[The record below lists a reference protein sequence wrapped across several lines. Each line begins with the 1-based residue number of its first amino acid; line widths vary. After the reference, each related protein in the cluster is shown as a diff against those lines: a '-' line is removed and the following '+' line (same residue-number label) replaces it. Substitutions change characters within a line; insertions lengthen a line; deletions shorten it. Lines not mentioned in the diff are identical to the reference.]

1 MTDYDLSSLSDALP
15 SDAAEILESMGIDGA
30 DFSGLFQ
37 VSFPD
42 VAQTVL
48 GLFKGGLREPM
59 TFLSAGIGI
68 LMLLSIFSAC
78 GKPDGK
84 IAQTRAFAG
93 ALFLVTICAVPM
105 HGIVSDAVASLHTCG
120 AFLCALIPVL
130 AAVIAA
136 AGNPVWSVVWQTA
149 AFSAAQTIAAA
160 ANGFMA
166 PCCGLVLGV
175 GVLDSLLPQ
184 SGFAE
189 LGNKIKKTA
198 VWIFSA
204 MATLFTAFLSL
215 KGILAGAADTLTA
228 KGIKLAVSSF
238 IPVIGSQL
246 SEAYA
251 AVAGSLAAV
260 RATAGVFAVAGV
272 CAVMLPTLVR
282 LLLWLAALKALSFA
296 AGLLGQKNADA
307 LFSAFACGLSVL
319 HACLLFVTVLFV
331 LCLGMILTIKA
342 AGV

>member
-1 MTDYDLSSLSDALP
+1 MTDYDLSSFSDALP
-15 SDAAEILESMGIDGA
+15 REAAEILEDMGIAQA

-37 VSFPD
+37 VSFSD
-42 VAQTVL
+42 VIRTLL
-48 GLFKGGLREPM
+48 GVFRGSLREPM
-59 TFLSAGIGI
+59 LFLSAGFGI

-84 IAQTRAFAG
+84 IAQLRTFFG
-93 ALFLVTICAVPM
+93 ALFLTTVCAVPL
-105 HGIVSDAVASLHTCG
+105 HGIVSDTVTSLHTCG

-130 AAVIAA
+130 ASVIAA
-136 AGNPVWSVVWQTA
+136 AGNPVLSVVWQTA
-149 AFSAAQTIAAA
+149 AFSAAQTIGAAA
-160 ANGFMA
+160 TGFMA
-166 PCCGLVLGV
+166 PCCGLVFGI
-175 GVLDSLLPQ
+175 GVLDSLLPR
-184 SGFAE
+184 SGFGE
-189 LGNKIKKTA
+189 LAGKIKKIA

-204 MATLFTAFLSL
+204 MATLFTTFLSL
-215 KGILAGAADTLTA
+215 KGILAGAADTLAA

-238 IPVIGSQL
+238 IPVVGAQL

-272 CAVMLPTLVR
+272 CAVMLPTFVR
-282 LLLWLAALKALSFA
+282 LTLWLAALKTLSFA
-296 AGLLGQKNADA
+296 AGMFGQKNADT
-307 LFSAFACGLSVL
+307 LFSSFASGLSVL

-331 LCLGMILTIKA
+331 LCLGVILTVK